1 MFFFYIYN
9 FSGKT
14 ALNLSIKTADE
25 EDAIYILAN
34 DPDADRLAIAQKLS
48 DGTWKI
54 FNGNE
59 IGSLLGWWQLKVH
72 EFGDSNDFKRENLYY
87 IASAVSS
94 KMLGT
99 IAKKEG
105 LNFCQTLTGFKWM
118 ANKAYDLERNPEK
131 KVLLAYEEAIGFMCG
146 TQVLDKDGISA
157 AIRAAELMAFL
168 DTKGMTLD
176 SKLKELYTE

>member
-1 MFFFYIYN
+1 M
-9 FSGKT
+9 
-14 ALNLSIKTADE
+14 SIKTADE

-72 EFGDSNDFKRENLYY
+72 GFGDSNDFKRENLYF

>member
-1 MFFFYIYN
+1 M
-9 FSGKT
+9 
-14 ALNLSIKTADE
+14 
-25 EDAIYILAN
+25 AN

-59 IGSLLGWWQLKVH
+59 IGSLLGWWQLQVH
-72 EFGDSNDFKRENLYY
+72 VLGDTNHFKRENLYY

-105 LNFCQTLTGFKWM
+105 LSFIVSSFITLQIAFIH
-118 ANKAYDLERNPEK
+118 K
-131 KVLLAYEEAIGFMCG
+131 KKKPRL
-146 TQVLDKDGISA
+146 
-157 AIRAAELMAFL
+157 
-168 DTKGMTLD
+168 
-176 SKLKELYTE
+176 